1 MRPAVTEGASS
12 TRLGEQR
19 PEVQY
24 AKSEGG
30 AVAYQAVGDGLLDLV
45 FLPEWMNNLEMQW
58 EDPRLARFPTLL
70 STFSRLLM
78 LNMRGI
84 GLSDPL
90 PEDETTTIEQ
100 WMDDI
105 TAVLN
110 EVGSERAALFGT
122 GIGGSLAM
130 VFAATYPERT
140 TALVL
145 LNSTA
150 RSSAAPDYP
159 FGIDQEWRERTQ
171 RAMRQAWGQAAIL
184 QLQAPELAADNR
196 FRDWYGR
203 FERYGASPG
212 MALAV
217 LRMVHD
223 LDVRHVLPTI
233 QCPVLILHRAGDA
246 IVRVE
251 HGRYLAEHIPGA
263 QYVELPGEGHAY
275 WSGDPDPILAEI
287 QQFLTGVPPVR
298 AVDRVLATVLF
309 TDMVGS
315 TETAVRLGD
324 DRWTRLLDDYRML
337 VRQEVSR
344 FRGTEVDT
352 AGDGL
357 LATFDGPARGIRC
370 AAAIRDAVR
379 SLGVDIRAG
388 LHTGEV
394 ERRGD
399 GIAGIA
405 VHVGQR
411 VQAEADPARSS
422 YHEPSSTSLPDP
434 TFASRIEALARSRGF
449 RRSGTSLRHTSR
461 RRRRPASRARNPV

>member
-1 MRPAVTEGASS
+1 VPVEERTAAVGDK
-12 TRLGEQR
+12 R

-30 AVAYQAVGDGLLDLV
+30 AVAYQTIGQEPLDLV

-58 EDPRLARFPTLL
+58 DDPRLARFPMRL
-70 STFSRLLM
+70 SAFSRVLM

-90 PEDETTTIEQ
+90 LEDETTTIEQ

-105 TAVLN
+105 TAVLD
-110 EVGSERAALFGT
+110 EVGSKRVALFGT

-140 TALVL
+140 SALVL

-159 FGIDQEWRERTQ
+159 FGIDREWRERTE
-171 RAMRQAWGQAAIL
+171 RAMRQSWGQAAIL
-184 QLQAPELAADNR
+184 QLQAPELAGDSR

-212 MALAV
+212 IALAV

-223 LDVRHVLPTI
+223 LDVRHVLPAI

-263 QYVELPGEGHAY
+263 RYIELPSEGHAF
-275 WSGDPDPILAEI
+275 WSGDPDPILGEI
-287 QQFLTGVPPVR
+287 QQFLTGAPPVT

-309 TDMVGS
+309 TDIVGS
-315 TETAVRLGD
+315 TETAARLGD
-324 DRWTRLLDDYRML
+324 NRWTRLLDEYRML
-337 VRQEVSR
+337 VRRELGR
-344 FRGTEVDT
+344 FRGREVDT
-352 AGDGL
+352 VGDGL

-411 VQAEADPARSS
+411 VQAEADPGEILVSRTVVDLVAGSDIRFEDRGPRSLKGVPTQW
-422 YHEPSSTSLPDP
+422 HLFAAHVPSAPS
-434 TFASRIEALARSRGF
+434 AG
-449 RRSGTSLRHTSR
+449 
-461 RRRRPASRARNPV
+461 

>member
-1 MRPAVTEGASS
+1 VTEGSSS
-12 TRLGEQR
+12 TPLGEQR
-19 PEVQY
+19 PEVRY

-30 AVAYQAVGDGLLDLV
+30 AVAYQTIGSEPLDLV
-45 FLPEWMNNLEMQW
+45 FLPEWVNNLEMQW
-58 EDPRLARFPTLL
+58 DDPRLARFPTRL
-70 STFSRLLM
+70 STFSRVLM

-90 PEDETTTIEQ
+90 LAEEATTIEQ

-105 TAVLN
+105 TVVLD
-110 EVGSERAALFGT
+110 EVGAGRVALFGT

-140 TALVL
+140 SALVL

-159 FGIDQEWRERTQ
+159 FGIDREWRERTQ
-171 RAMRQAWGQAAIL
+171 SQMRQAWGQAAIL
-184 QLQAPELAADNR
+184 PLLAPELAGDDR

-212 MALAV
+212 MALDV

-233 QCPVLILHRAGDA
+233 QSPVLILHRAGDK

-251 HGRYLAEHIPGA
+251 HGRYLAEHLPGA
-263 QYVELPGEGHAY
+263 RYVELLGEGHAF

-287 QQFLTGVPPVR
+287 QQFLTGAPPVT
-298 AVDRVLATVLF
+298 AVDRVLATVMF
-309 TDMVGS
+309 TDIVGS
-315 TETAVRLGD
+315 TETAARLGD
-324 DRWTRLLDDYRML
+324 NRWTRLLGEFRLL
-337 VRQEVSR
+337 VRRELGR
-344 FRGTEVDT
+344 FRGREVDT
-352 AGDGL
+352 AGDGF

-370 AAAIRDAVR
+370 AAAIRDAVG

-399 GIAGIA
+399 DIAGIA

-411 VQAEADPARSS
+411 VQAEADPGEILVSRTVVDLVAGSDIRFEDRGTRS
-422 YHEPSSTSLPDP
+422 LKGVP
-434 TFASRIEALARSRGF
+434 TQWQLFAANV
-449 RRSGTSLRHTSR
+449 
-461 RRRRPASRARNPV
+461 P

>member
-1 MRPAVTEGASS
+1 MNAPYDTEG
-12 TRLGEQR
+12 TRPGEEQ
-19 PEVQY
+19 PEVLY

-30 AVAYQAVGDGLLDLV
+30 AVAYQAVGNGSLDLV

-58 EDPRLARFPTLL
+58 DDPRLARFPTQL
-70 STFSRLLM
+70 STFSRVLM

-84 GLSDPL
+84 GLSDAL
-90 PEDETTTIEQ
+90 REGEATTIEQ

-105 TAVLN
+105 TAVLD
-110 EVGSERAALFGT
+110 EVGSERVALVGT

-140 TALVL
+140 SALVL

-159 FGIDQEWRERTQ
+159 FGIDREWRERTQ
-171 RAMRQAWGQAAIL
+171 KAMRQAWGQAAIL
-184 QLQAPELAADNR
+184 QLQAPELAGDNR

-217 LRMVHD
+217 LKMVHE
-223 LDVRHVLPTI
+223 LDVRHVLPAI

-246 IVRVE
+246 IVRVK
-251 HGRYLAEHIPGA
+251 HGRYLAKHISDA
-263 QYVELPGEGHAY
+263 RYVELQGEGHAF

-287 QQFLTGVPPVR
+287 QEFLTGTPPLA

-309 TDMVGS
+309 TDIVGS
-315 TETAVRLGD
+315 TETAARLGD
-324 DRWTRLLDDYRML
+324 DRWTRLLNAYRML
-337 VRQEVSR
+337 VRQELVR
-344 FRGTEVDT
+344 FRGREVDM

-370 AAAIRDAVR
+370 ATAIRGAVR

-394 ERRGD
+394 EQRGD

-411 VQAEADPARSS
+411 VQAEADPGEILVSRTVVDLVAGSGIRFEDRGSRSLKGVTEQWRLFAADAPEAPSPARQA
-422 YHEPSSTSLPDP
+422 PN
-434 TFASRIEALARSRGF
+434 
-449 RRSGTSLRHTSR
+449 
-461 RRRRPASRARNPV
+461 PAS